1 MTSGGNGRRG
11 LLLLV
16 RRAVFVQP
24 LDQSGPGQAH
34 AGVPGGVGRNVR
46 RGLQVLILT
55 VAVIGAVDWL
65 GAAASSRVG
74 IPNRHWWGLSQ
85 RSPWADAAAHHMTFL
100 SRGLTITVDG
110 DELTAAYTVTAPA
123 GSLAASAAESDTD
136 SNAGNDLVDN
146 ALGDVQVGEF
156 NYGFTGHQ
164 LEMQYLTFMPPK
176 LQMSRDTHKHLMMKI
191 EVDSYPFRLY
201 RHRQQIT
208 ILSPNASQVR
218 GPLTL
223 IDVRAPSAQTT
234 NAVGMNI
241 QGIANGTIS
250 ARIQQ
255 ATARDS
261 KSASFIVSEGD
272 MSPSWFGGL
281 RAIGGITIPI
291 ADRFLGRINSIFAYC
306 ILLWAVW
313 RARRAYP
320 GSPLADI
327 ALRMVQVIVAAS
339 VAVAVLG
346 LAYDISSKVIGN
358 SPDDDYLV
366 AGPLALLVGGTAVV
380 WPVLCWRAGVTD
392 SGNTRLSAAPPGSIT
407 RRPWWRVAVPVV
419 GLLIIVALYW
429 GRLDRLG
436 VSVLTSIPILVG
448 TALAAVGVPLL
459 VRCALGRN
467 GVLTWVTSAGLLG
480 AVFAAATGWPLL
492 NYSGFYANGSGPLYI
507 NLWGKWTYVTL
518 AVIFAG
524 GLSLL
529 WGRTAWAAA
538 RHHKQAPRK
547 VAAAVVTATAAV
559 VIVAIVPD
567 AVSESG
573 VATPHA
579 SGLFPPD
586 IFGLFYASDQLLFWL
601 LLVLPMVMIMRLPS
615 PVPWPV
621 ARDLALPMALV
632 LLYWFDAW
640 LYIPVTVI
648 AGIFL
653 IRYLMMPSEL
663 AHVTPRAGD
672 PRTWAKNAAAGWRR
686 AEFIAGQQQAIA
698 TSSAEK
704 LRDSIISGTA
714 GEFQSQ
720 LNRLA
725 DAQDDLTAKRDTF
738 RLNARSAKIRAFSH
752 IGAPPDL
759 AGAAAGAIIGA
770 VVGVIPIL
778 VITLTTDP
786 SAPGGNYPVL
796 GFFGGTSWN
805 LLTWAGLGWF
815 IGYFLPL
822 LRGSSGAGKAMW
834 VFITGAAATLPISLI
849 WNDTQEWITTM
860 VSDLELLV
868 FLVVVTVVVCDLRLL
883 IQAGLR
889 PVDWVRVQNW
899 RFVATWSAALIAA
912 VGTIVIT
919 FATTTVTDLTQQL
932 TQQSAGTSQQA
943 PSTGQQSPGR

>member
-1 MTSGGNGRRG
+1 MTTSGGNGRRG

-16 RRAVFVQP
+16 AP
-24 LDQSGPGQAH
+24 

-46 RGLQVLILT
+46 RGLQLLILAA
-55 VAVIGAVDWL
+55 VVIGAVDWL
-65 GAAASSRVG
+65 GAAASSQVG

-85 RSPWADAAAHHMTFL
+85 RSPWADAAARHMTFL

-136 SNAGNDLVDN
+136 SKAGNDLVDN

-156 NYGFTGHQ
+156 NYDFTGHQ
-164 LEMQYLTFMPPK
+164 LEMQYLTFKPPR
-176 LQMSRDTHKHLMMKI
+176 LQMSRDTHKHLI
-191 EVDSYPFRLY
+191 VTIAVDSYPFRLY

-208 ILSPNASQVR
+208 ILPPNASQVR

-223 IDVRAPSAQTT
+223 IDVHAPSAQTT
-234 NAVGMNI
+234 NAVGIDI

-255 ATARDS
+255 ATTRDS
-261 KSASFIVSEGD
+261 KSGSFIVSEGD
-272 MSPSWFGGL
+272 MSPSWSGGF

-291 ADRFLGRINSIFAYC
+291 VDQFLGRMNSIFAYC

-327 ALRMVQVIVAAS
+327 GLRMVQLIVAAS

-358 SPDDDYLV
+358 GPDDYLL
-366 AGPLALLVGGTAVV
+366 AGPLGLLVGGTAVV

-392 SGNTRLSAAPPGSIT
+392 SGNQGLSGASPGSIT
-407 RRPWWRVAVPVV
+407 RRPWWHVAVPVV
-419 GLLIIVALYW
+419 VLLVIVALYW

-436 VSVLTSIPILVG
+436 VSVLTSIPVVAG
-448 TALAAVGVPLL
+448 TALAVVGVPLL

-467 GVLTWVTSAGLLG
+467 GMLTWVTSAGLLA

-518 AVIFAG
+518 AVTFAG

-529 WGRTAWAAA
+529 WGRMAWTAA
-538 RHHKQAPRK
+538 RRHKQAPRK
-547 VAAAVVTATAAV
+547 VAVAVVTATAAV
-559 VIVAIVPD
+559 VLVAIVPD
-567 AVSESG
+567 AVNESG
-573 VATPHA
+573 VASPHA

-615 PVPWPV
+615 PVSWPV

-640 LYIPVTVI
+640 LYVPVTLI

-653 IRYLMMPSEL
+653 IRYLMMPREL

-704 LRDSIISGTA
+704 LRDSILSGKV

-720 LNRLA
+720 LAQLA
-725 DAQDDLTAKRDTF
+725 DAQDDLTAKRDNF
-738 RLNARSAKIRAFSH
+738 RHDARSAKIGAFSH
-752 IGAPPDL
+752 IGASPDL
-759 AGAAAGAIIGA
+759 ACAAAGAIIGA
-770 VVGVIPIL
+770 VVGAIPIV
-778 VITLTTDP
+778 VITLTTEP

-796 GFFGGTSWN
+796 GFFGATLWT

-849 WNDTQEWITTM
+849 WNDTQDWIATM

-868 FLVVVTVVVCDLRLL
+868 FLVVVTVIVCDLRLL

-912 VGTIVIT
+912 IGTIVIT

-932 TQQSAGTSQQA
+932 TQQSAGTSQQT
-943 PSTGQQSPGR
+943 PSTSQQSRTSP